1 MRKVLLML
9 SIVFLCST
17 LFFVHGKTSEQV
29 GEQGH
34 NRTFSTQVA
43 KNQSGNEDSQRQ
55 LESVKVEEKIRD
67 LQKSLKNFEIIFFFV
82 FGLLIVI
89 IVSDIYLRLKK
100 GKLRE
105 YIIKQV
111 LDSERIAQKFT
122 AITKTQNLTEKDIN
136 TIANRVLERKLFNE
150 KQIREQAKTTDEESF
165 EPSKSTIKYLKG
177 KSGKIFSRVEYT
189 PENSFFK
196 LFNENDNTA
205 LFEFCGDE
213 AEAIAKRI
221 FSEDICNIVSGN
233 YQNANFVKTKKPG
246 KIRRVGDQWEV
257 TVPVEIKLI

>member
-9 SIVFLCST
+9 SIVFLCSSI
-17 LFFVHGKTSEQV
+17 FFVYGKTSEQDGV
-29 GEQGH
+29 QGQ
-34 NRTFSTQVA
+34 NSTSYAQGV
-43 KNQSGNEDSQRQ
+43 KNQSGNEDSKKQS
-55 LESVKVEEKIRD
+55 ETEKAENKISD
-67 LQKSLKNFEIIFFFV
+67 LQESLKNFKIIFFFV

-89 IVSDIYLRLKK
+89 IVFDIYLRVKK

-111 LDSERIAQKFT
+111 LGSERIAEKFT
-122 AITKTQNLTEKDIN
+122 AITKSVNLTEKDIN
-136 TIANRVLERKLFNE
+136 TIANRVLERKLLND
-150 KQIREQAKTTDEESF
+150 KQIQEQPKPIDKESF
-165 EPSKSTIKYLKG
+165 EPSKSTTKYLKG

-196 LFNENDNTA
+196 LINENDNTA

-221 FSEDICNIVSGN
+221 FSDDICNIAGN
-233 YQNANFVKTKKPG
+233 YQNAISVKTKKPG
-246 KIRRVGDQWEV
+246 KIKRVGDQWEV